1 MCSACA
7 ERDVPLGRDVC
18 FASDVRFAREGAEHI
33 TSLCAQGAIHHYGE
47 AITSLRQRRNITK
60 KFPLALH
67 AILWY
72 NEKKEGGA
80 FMNNYL
86 MVEKL
91 KKAGIRFDKGLTH
104 TEISKIES
112 QFGFHFP
119 KEIASFCRVH
129 TQLVVV
135 FLTIGTPRKKT

>member
-60 KFPLALH
+60 KIPLALP

-72 NEKKEGGA
+72 NGAKKGAVCTYGQMSLLNLLLQNKADKTYTDLKEK
-80 FMNNYL
+80 
-86 MVEKL
+86 
-91 KKAGIRFDKGLTH
+91 
-104 TEISKIES
+104 
-112 QFGFHFP
+112 
-119 KEIASFCRVH
+119 
-129 TQLVVV
+129 
-135 FLTIGTPRKKT
+135 FL